1 MKLLRSKDY
10 PRDELIRRLQPR
22 AAVDLAEPEQVVRAI
37 CQAVRDRGDEA
48 LLEYVARFDSPA
60 ITRPEQLQVTPV
72 EFAEADRQV
81 SDAFREAV
89 AVAIAN
95 IERYHRKQL
104 RPSWIDTEGGV
115 LLGQII
121 RPIERVGLYIPAG
134 KAPLASTLLMT
145 AVPAKVA
152 GVPFLVLCTPP
163 APNGTA
169 DPHIL
174 YAAKACGIERVYK
187 VGGAQA
193 VAAMAYGTATV
204 PRVDKIAGP
213 GNRYVILAKREVFG
227 QVGIES
233 LPGPSEIAILADES
247 ANPRYLAADLLS
259 QAEHAGDNLS
269 VLVTPS
275 EALAQAV
282 LAEVRVQTEQSPR
295 AEIIRESLRSGGAC
309 VVVESLDEGVAIVNA
324 LAPEHLEIAT
334 AEPLALLGQIK
345 AAGAILLG
353 EASSEPVGDYIAG
366 PSHVLPTGGTARF
379 SSPLSVDDFLVKSSV
394 IAYSPERL
402 RAEARHI
409 LTLAEVEGLDAHANA
424 IRVRQP

>member
-104 RPSWIDTEGGV
+104 RPSWIDT
-115 LLGQII
+115 
-121 RPIERVGLYIPAG
+121 RAG
-134 KAPLASTLLMT
+134 CCWGRSSAQSNAWASTSPPARRRSQHAADDRCAGQGGGG
-145 AVPAKVA
+145 AVP
-152 GVPFLVLCTPP
+152 GPLHPP

-227 QVGIES
+227 QVGS
-233 LPGPSEIAILADES
+233 SRCPDPPKSPFWRMRAPTPATWRPTSFRRPS
-247 ANPRYLAADLLS
+247 
-259 QAEHAGDNLS
+259 
-269 VLVTPS
+269 TP
-275 EALAQAV
+275 
-282 LAEVRVQTEQSPR
+282 
-295 AEIIRESLRSGGAC
+295 
-309 VVVESLDEGVAIVNA
+309 
-324 LAPEHLEIAT
+324 AT
-334 AEPLALLGQIK
+334 T
-345 AAGAILLG
+345 
-353 EASSEPVGDYIAG
+353 S
-366 PSHVLPTGGTARF
+366 RCW
-379 SSPLSVDDFLVKSSV
+379 
-394 IAYSPERL
+394 
-402 RAEARHI
+402 
-409 LTLAEVEGLDAHANA
+409 
-424 IRVRQP
+424 